1 MNSLSQRNKALRLSV
16 DNMPLKLG
24 TTRRLHTGECGFTI
38 VELVIV
44 VAVIM
49 IISAMAV
56 FQLPSA
62 LRNSR
67 SDTALRQIVNQMRQ
81 AREYAI
87 ANRRYVQISFATVG
101 GLAQITITQKNSLT
115 AGAGVDRVLSVV
127 PIQSPMQFT
136 VFAAKGDT
144 PDAYGNAAAIV
155 FAGVNGGPPTGMYF
169 QSDGELVQ
177 AIPPFLPIN
186 GSVFLGVA
194 GNPTTARA
202 MTVLG
207 TTGRVRGWNGS
218 GATWNQF

>member
-1 MNSLSQRNKALRLSV
+1 M
-16 DNMPLKLG
+16 
-24 TTRRLHTGECGFTI
+24 
-38 VELVIV
+38 VELVV
-44 VAVIM
+44 VVSVIM
-49 IISAMAV
+49 IISAMAII
-56 FQLPSA
+56 QLPTV
-62 LRNSR
+62 LKNTR
-67 SDTALRQIVNQMRQ
+67 SDTALREIVDQMRQ

-115 AGAGVDRVLSVV
+115 AGAGADKVLSIV

-144 PDAYGNAAAIV
+144 PDGFGNPLPASGIE
-155 FAGVNGGPPTGMYF
+155 FNGLNLGPPAGMYF
-169 QSDGELVQ
+169 QSDGELV
-177 AIPPFLPIN
+177 AALTYLPIN
-186 GSVFLGVA
+186 GTVFLGAA
-194 GNPTTARA
+194 GDPSTARA

>member
-1 MNSLSQRNKALRLSV
+1 V
-16 DNMPLKLG
+16 DNMPLKVG
-24 TTRRLHTGECGFTI
+24 TTRKLHTGECGFTI

-44 VAVIM
+44 VAVIV

-67 SDTALRQIVNQMRQ
+67 SDTALRQIVDQMRQ

-101 GLAQITITQKNSLT
+101 GLAQLTITQKNSLT
-115 AGAGVDRVLSVV
+115 VGAGIDRVLSVV

-144 PDAYGNAAAIV
+144 PDGFGNPLPASGIV

-177 AIPPFLPIN
+177 AVPPFLPIN
-186 GSVFLGVA
+186 GTVFLGVA

-202 MTVLG
+202 MTILG